1 MNWQKKYRQTSS
13 ISGTESKNFNV
24 FASGIAVVFA
34 ESIDARC

>member
-1 MNWQKKYRQTSS
+1 MNWQKKYLQS